1 MLVRPTA
8 LQPHRKSRVL
18 ESNPTSS
25 QKLAQVDAAAAAAAA
40 RRRRRRRP
48 PPARRRSRRR
58 RRRCGL
64 LNPRG
69 VTAVV
74 LRSSAPQGASTVSST
89 HAPALVASQ
98 DNVSWL
104 AWSELVPVGM
114 VVRICGQ
121 VRGEAKGGGE
131 DEEGEEVEEDAGGAG
146 AGGAGGVVGV
156 GGAV

>member
-48 PPARRRSRRR
+48 PPARRRSR

-131 DEEGEEVEEDAGGAG
+131 DEAGEEVEEDAGGAG